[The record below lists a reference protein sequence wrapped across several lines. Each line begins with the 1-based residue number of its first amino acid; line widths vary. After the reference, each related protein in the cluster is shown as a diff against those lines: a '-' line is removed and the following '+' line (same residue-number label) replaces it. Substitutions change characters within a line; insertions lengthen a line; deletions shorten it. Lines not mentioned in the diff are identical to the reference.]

1 MLLTES
7 EQFKH
12 ISAILALKS
21 SKLDISPKQKVRS
34 NQTTQI
40 CSETKFM
47 EICLYLLY
55 GRTPAFFGNQNKEF
69 LCQSFVTITSQRIA
83 AWEQRVHDHDV
94 NRLQKQPGS
103 LPRSKTLARAVKE
116 KVWSKVETGNF
127 SRHKRLVPCKTDF
140 EKKRS
145 VLQTAVHPCNDP
157 FPIMMFPVDCRWR
170 PRLSGTR
177 LAERRPHQAAIKTWT
192 KQN

>member
-1 MLLTES
+1 MRYVFPKRSFMEYCPPLFCGTTSVPRIAENP
-7 EQFKH
+7 
-12 ISAILALKS
+12 ALKS

-55 GRTPAFFGNQNKEF
+55 GRTPAFFGNQNKDF

-103 LPRSKTLARAVKE
+103 LLRSKTLARAVKE

-140 EKKRS
+140 EKKECF
-145 VLQTAVHPCNDP
+145 A
-157 FPIMMFPVDCRWR
+157 DCS
-170 PRLSGTR
+170 PPL
-177 LAERRPHQAAIKTWT
+177 
-192 KQN
+192 